1 MEDRRAEIDNSNLE
15 TMEFVPDFTSSIIQ
29 ANKPIQEVKFFQGV
43 DLGLITQNINEFI
56 EGKSLVNIQY
66 QANPTDM
73 VGRDVIWHSVMV
85 HYLKED

>member
-1 MEDRRAEIDNSNLE
+1 MEDRRDEIDNSGLE
-15 TMEFVPDFTSSIIQ
+15 TMEFIPDFKSSVIQ
-29 ANKPIQEVKFFQGV
+29 ANKPIQRVKFFQGT

-56 EGKSLVNIQY
+56 EDKSLVNIQY